1 MIVNITSNN
10 LLKKKFYP
18 AQLSLL
24 ISSSIS
30 QLSHSSLYLNLI
42 VTCISVAT
50 PRVSIVA
57 IVALHLCHRHHCTG
71 SPLLLCCILDCI
83 TAVADALCLHYAATL
98 SWCFCCSLGSI
109 FVACYSL
116 DSVKSHLCFYL
127 HKLSFVWVQFFYCIF
142 HTNYCKNLFVKNE

>member
-1 MIVNITSNN
+1 MIVNITSNS
-10 LLKKKFYP
+10 LLKKIYR

-30 QLSHSSLYLNLI
+30 QLSLSPLDLNLI

-57 IVALHLCHRHHCTG
+57 IATLHLCHRHHCTG

-83 TAVADALCLHYAATL
+83 TVVADALRLHYAATL
-98 SWCFCCSLGSI
+98 SQCFCCSLGSI

-127 HKLSFVWVQFFYCIF
+127 HKLSFVCVQFFYCIF
-142 HTNYCKNLFVKNE
+142 HTNYCKILFVKK